1 MKPILLYSEN
11 ETTFTSNGLGALNDA
26 ISAIVTEERNGTYEL
41 VLTYPISGR
50 HFADIGYSCIIKC
63 ATVPGGEYQL
73 FRIYG
78 ISKERNGI
86 VTINAEHISYQLSYI
101 PVDGFTAT
109 SVTEAL
115 YKMGTEAMAPCPFT
129 FWTDK
134 ETVARYSQN
143 VPENI
148 RARLGGTSGSILDVY
163 GGEYEW
169 DNYTVKL
176 HNHRGANRNVTL
188 RYGKNITDISQEENI
203 SNVYTSIV
211 GYYKNEETETVV
223 KTSVIDSEYA
233 SSYPFKRVKIVD
245 FSSDYEETPTVQQL
259 TAKATSYMNNNNF
272 GVPHVNI
279 RVSFVALWQTEEY
292 KDVAPLERVYLCDT
306 VSVNFEKLGI
316 ITSAKVV
323 KTQYN
328 VLLDKYDSIDLG
340 EARTNL
346 SSRLAEQENII
357 QEQLVETKSEMEKA
371 VNHATEL
378 LRGGLGGHVVL
389 NTDAN
394 GKPQEILIMDTEDIA
409 TATKV
414 WRWNLNG
421 FGYSSHG
428 YDPDPPYGYGT
439 AITMDG
445 AIVADFITTGT
456 MQANRV
462 RAGLLEDEQGY
473 NHWNLST
480 GEFKLSTNVQIG
492 SQTFAQY
499 AQSVQD
505 QLDGNITSWFYAYA
519 PTTSNAPASTW
530 TTVDDKIAH
539 IGDLFYN
546 SNTGYCYRWQVKST
560 AVDPA
565 HPTVNDFEWVQI
577 SDEDIAAAMAAAN
590 HAQDTADHKR
600 RVFTAQPTTPYDVGD
615 LWCVGANGDILTCT
629 TARSSGNY
637 TASDWSKLNK
647 YTDDT
652 ALTTFLTN
660 TYASDK
666 SNLQSQIDG
675 KAETWYQSA
684 DPASSW
690 TTTTDKDKHLGDLWY
705 KTTDHTTWYYT
716 KENNTYKWV
725 QQDVP
730 DAVFDEIDGKA
741 QIFTSQPTTPYNVG
755 DLWFNSSS
763 SDIMTCVTARATGNY
778 NANDWQK
785 RNKYT
790 DDSAL
795 NAFVNGSYA
804 TFVTNTNTAIDG
816 KITTFYQASAPTTN
830 VIGDLWIDT
839 ANGNKLYRWDGSAW
853 TSVQDTGIQSALN
866 AASNAQTTADGKI
879 VTFAQASQPTA
890 TDVGDLWI
898 DTDDNNKMY
907 RWSGSAWVAYTDTSA
922 LNTWLNN
929 TYSSDKTNLQNQI
942 DGKAETWYQS
952 ADPSTAWT
960 TTALKDTHV
969 GDLWYNTSN
978 GANTTWYYQKSGN
991 TYSWVQQNVPK
1002 AVFDDIDGKA
1012 QIFVTQPT
1020 PPYSVGDL
1028 WFGGTS
1034 SDIKTCTT
1042 ARATGSYV
1050 ASDWVKYNKYVDSTD
1065 ISNAV
1070 TTYDNSLNQSKVF
1083 NKLTNNGAMQ
1093 GIYMDNNQLYI
1104 NASYIA
1110 SGTIADTSGNTS
1122 WNLST
1127 GALSSKKFSVQ
1138 STNFTLTE
1146 AGIITATGAT
1156 LQDANISN
1164 GSLTM
1169 IGTNSWL
1176 KLQDGEIH
1184 GGRGTT
1190 VGNNE
1195 TQILFSHQ
1203 HNNHYGNILA
1213 YGRTLV
1219 IQTDEIAVMDNKS
1232 QSAGYN
1238 GYSGNYV
1245 VDVDTENISYI
1256 DNMVPSTET
1265 MENVVCN
1272 LRIDFDTGQATWDTV
1287 TFSYVDSISWDNN
1300 ITSVATGYDT
1310 RSMVH
1315 GIGV

>member
-1 MKPILLYSEN
+1 MIPILFEGTDTSF
-11 ETTFTSNGLGALNDA
+11 TTNGLGRLADA
-26 ISAIVTEERNGTYEL
+26 ISCSVVEERNGIYEL
-41 VLTYPISGR
+41 EMQYP
-50 HFADIGYSCIIKC
+50 
-63 ATVPGGEYQL
+63 V
-73 FRIYG
+73 
-78 ISKERNGI
+78 NGI
-86 VTINAEHISYQLSYI
+86 FYDEITEGRIILAVPFDGGTSQPFTIYQITRPLNQIVTVKAQHISYMLSGI
-101 PVDGFTAT
+101 VVMPFTA
-109 SVTEAL
+109 SSCVQAL
-115 YKMGTEAMAPCPFT
+115 SNIETYSSTTNPFT
-129 FWTDK
+129 FSTDK
-134 ETVARYSQN
+134 SVSANFKLEVPSPARAILAGS
-143 VPENI
+143 
-148 RARLGGTSGSILDVY
+148 SGSILDTY
-163 GGEYEW
+163 GKGDYEFNRFNVILHTDRGS
-169 DNYTVKL
+169 DN
-176 HNHRGANRNVTL
+176 GVTL
-188 RYGKNITDISQEENI
+188 RYGKNITDI
-203 SNVYTSIV
+203 
-211 GYYKNEETETVV
+211 K
-223 KTSVIDSEYA
+223 SVIDMTSVYTGIVPYWADYDGNLVTLTEKVVL
-233 SSYPFKRVKIVD
+233 SSHTGDYPYKIIKPVD
-245 FSSDYEETPTVQQL
+245 FSDKWENAPTEAQL
-259 TAKATSYMNNNNF
+259 RAAAQTYVNNNEGWKLKN
-272 GVPHVNI
+272 NI
-279 RVSFVALWQTEEY
+279 TVSFVALWNTEEY
-292 KDVAPLERVYLCDT
+292 KDIAALERVKMCD
-306 VSVNFEKLGI
+306 VVHIIFPGLGI
-316 ITSAKVV
+316 NVDAKVIKTNYDVLQEKYNSITVGDSYNSFSSMFTELSEEV
-323 KTQYN
+323 KNSEKSQKSYMQ
-328 VLLDKYDSIDLG
+328 KAID
-340 EARTNL
+340 
-346 SSRLAEQENII
+346 
-357 QEQLVETKSEMEKA
+357 
-371 VNHATEL
+371 HATDL
-378 LRGGLGGHVVL
+378 ISGGLGGHVVL
-389 NTDAN
+389 SRNAD
-394 GKPQEILIMDTEDIA
+394 GEPEEILIMDTDDIS
-409 TATKV
+409 TAQKV
-414 WRWNLNG
+414 WRWNVNG
-421 FGYSSHG
+421 LGYSSTG
-428 YDPDPPYGYGT
+428 YSGQYGT

-445 AIVADFITTGT
+445 SIVANYITSGT

-473 NHWNLST
+473 NYWNLST

-546 SNTGYCYRWQVKST
+546 SETGYCYRWQVKST
-560 AVDPA
+560 AVDPT
-565 HPTVNDFEWVQI
+565 HPTANDFEWVQI

-690 TTTTDKDKHLGDLWY
+690 ATTTDKDKHLGDLWY

-839 ANGNKLYRWDGSAW
+839 ANGNKLYRWNGSAW

-952 ADPSTAWT
+952 ADPSMAWT

-1012 QIFVTQPT
+1012 QIFVTQPI

-1065 ISNAV
+1065 ISNAI

-1195 TQILFSHQ
+1195 TEILFSHQ

-1219 IQTDEIAVMDNKS
+1219 LQTDEIAVMDDKS
-1232 QSAGYN
+1232 QSTGYT
-1238 GYSGNYV
+1238 GYSGDFV
-1245 VDVDTENISYI
+1245 VDVDTANISHVSNL
-1256 DNMVPSTET
+1256 DASTDT
-1265 MENVVCN
+1265 IENVVCN
-1272 LRIDFDTGQATWDTV
+1272 LRINFDTGQATWDLV
-1287 TFSYVDSISWDNN
+1287 TFSYVDSVTWDNL
-1300 ITSVATGYDT
+1300 TTEVATGYTT